1 MHNGRLVLIALDPA
15 TAVDTN
21 DRRQRAGGV
30 LGIGDIGVEITVAA
44 LAEDDIMEN
53 NDSFG
58 RGRVGR
64 SGIWRGGRA
73 R

>member
-1 MHNGRLVLIALDPA
+1 
-15 TAVDTN
+15 
-21 DRRQRAGGV
+21 
-30 LGIGDIGVEITVAA
+30 VEITVAA

-64 SGIWRGGRA
+64 SGIWRGCRGLRGEKRRRREGEKGDEA
-73 R
+73 ATRFQKRHRH